1 MENEETTGAQDDG
14 YRLPL
19 PLIVTLIVG
28 TLMVVA
34 ARFGAL
40 AASGVLGENI
50 VAQALLVVGA
60 GASVLLFPT
69 LAGWLAYRATD
80 RSRGAGH
87 IAFAVVLVAA
97 VASQVYAAMASLE
110 QEAEAASVSASV
122 AEDPAPTR
130 EDINELLNREVRE
143 SQENVLAVIGAWS
156 DEGGLDFSGVRARE
170 DLLYREQLRGEA
182 QAAIEAY
189 MQEIETTGERVHALL
204 KQRGMRDGEIA
215 AFMQGF
221 DDGFGAHKEAL
232 LEIRRQDILLLQK
245 VERLHEILDAH
256 WGDWEIN
263 GASGR
268 IEFLPVVPRETV
280 DEFRQCLAAIAVISA
295 RQAELQQRQLEAA
308 TSEQTPRE

>member
-1 MENEETTGAQDDG
+1 MENEKATGAQDDG

-19 PLIVTLIVG
+19 PLIVALIVS

-60 GASVLLFPT
+60 GAGVLLFPT
-69 LAGWLAYRATD
+69 MVGWLAYRATE
-80 RSRGAGH
+80 RSRGAGY

-110 QEAEAASVSASV
+110 TRPESASASATIEEGPV
-122 AEDPAPTR
+122 PTR
-130 EDINELLNREVRE
+130 EDINALLNREVRE
-143 SQENVLAVIGAWS
+143 SQANVLAVIGAWS
-156 DEGGLDFSGVRARE
+156 DEGGLDFSGIRTRE

-182 QAAIEAY
+182 QTAIETY
-189 MQEIETTGERVHALL
+189 MEEIETTGERVHSLL
-204 KQRGMRDGEIA
+204 KQRGMQDGEIA
-215 AFMQGF
+215 AFMEGF
-221 DDGFGAHKEAL
+221 DEGFSEHKQAL

-245 VERLHEILDAH
+245 TERLHEILDAH
-256 WGDWEIN
+256 WGEWEIN

-268 IEFLPVVPRETV
+268 IEFLPAVPRETA

-295 RQAELQQRQLEAA
+295 HQAELQQRQLEAA
-308 TSEQTPRE
+308 TSTQTPRE